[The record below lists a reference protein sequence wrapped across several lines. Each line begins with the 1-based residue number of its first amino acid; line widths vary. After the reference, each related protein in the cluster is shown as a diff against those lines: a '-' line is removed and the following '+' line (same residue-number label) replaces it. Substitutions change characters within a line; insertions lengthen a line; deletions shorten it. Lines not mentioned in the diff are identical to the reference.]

1 MVEDRCWER
10 FTIFSFAGG
19 VVMSGVNKAIL
30 VGNLGSDPELRNTG
44 SGTAV
49 ANFSLATSENFKNR
63 EGERQTR
70 TEWHKVVAFGKL
82 AEICGQYLQK
92 GKQVYIEGRIQTRSW
107 EDQSG
112 NKKYTT
118 EVVANQMVMLGRA
131 GDGGS
136 RVVSDDPGDA
146 QQDKEGGSQIPP
158 ADDDD
163 DLPF

>member
-1 MVEDRCWER
+1 
-10 FTIFSFAGG
+10 
-19 VVMSGVNKAIL
+19 MSGVNKAIL
-30 VGNLGSDPELRNTG
+30 VGNLGSDPELRHTG
-44 SGTAV
+44 SGTTV

-107 EDQSG
+107 EDQAG

-118 EVVANQMVMLGRA
+118 EVIANQMVMLGRA

-136 RVVSDDPGDA
+136 RIVTDEPPEA
-146 QQDKEGGSQIPP
+146 QDEDGGSQIPP
-158 ADDDD
+158 GDDDD

>member
-1 MVEDRCWER
+1 
-10 FTIFSFAGG
+10 
-19 VVMSGVNKAIL
+19 MSGVNKAIL
-30 VGNLGSDPELRNTG
+30 VGNLGSDPEIRQTG
-44 SGTAV
+44 TGTPV
-49 ANFSLATSENFKNR
+49 ANFSLATSENFKSR
-63 EGERQTR
+63 DGERQTR

-118 EVVANQMVMLGRA
+118 EIIANQMVMLGRA
-131 GDGGS
+131 GDAGS
-136 RVVSDDPGDA
+136 RAGGYESQEVPDGD
-146 QQDKEGGSQIPP
+146 GGSQVPP
-158 ADDDD
+158 VDDDD

>member
-1 MVEDRCWER
+1 
-10 FTIFSFAGG
+10 
-19 VVMSGVNKAIL
+19 MSGVNKAIL
-30 VGNLGSDPELRNTG
+30 VGNLGSDPELRHTG
-44 SGTAV
+44 SGTTV
-49 ANFSLATSENFKNR
+49 ANFSLATSENFKSR

-118 EVVANQMVMLGRA
+118 EIIANQMVMLGRA
-131 GDGGS
+131 GDGGGRS
-136 RVVSDDPGDA
+136 GDDEFRDA
-146 QQDKEGGSQIPP
+146 PADDDGSQVPP